1 MSFVVTF
8 KLLKLELVLL
18 ATTRISVTR
27 ATQGSDLAQGVTL
40 TIQTRVVTR
49 PFFKKIMETVT
60 SKLWDTSWYNKN
72 DLCFAKNL
80 ISLISNIQFY
90 QFRAQP
96 PGQGLMSVY
105 NFGFTLDQSLAIISI
120 NSIQVNFRYRVKH
133 FFHVK
138 RHIKQHLNILIT
150 EVSNSLTLSQKLSLP
165 NNVFQYYPEI
175 SEGVSFEEEV
185 DGSKSLM
192 CIGTAMLSGLN
203 EIETILQ

>member
-1 MSFVVTF
+1 MFCKKSNKSNLQCT
-8 KLLKLELVLL
+8 VLPVSS
-18 ATTRISVTR
+18 AT
-27 ATQGSDLAQGVTL
+27 
-40 TIQTRVVTR
+40 
-49 PFFKKIMETVT
+49 
-60 SKLWDTSWYNKN
+60 
-72 DLCFAKNL
+72 
-80 ISLISNIQFY
+80 
-90 QFRAQP
+90 

-150 EVSNSLTLSQKLSLP
+150 EVSNSLTLSQKLLLP

-175 SEGVSFEEEV
+175 SESVSFEDVV
-185 DGSKSLM
+185 DESKSLM

>member
-1 MSFVVTF
+1 MFCKTSNKSNLQYT
-8 KLLKLELVLL
+8 VLPVSS
-18 ATTRISVTR
+18 AT
-27 ATQGSDLAQGVTL
+27 
-40 TIQTRVVTR
+40 
-49 PFFKKIMETVT
+49 
-60 SKLWDTSWYNKN
+60 
-72 DLCFAKNL
+72 
-80 ISLISNIQFY
+80 
-90 QFRAQP
+90 

-150 EVSNSLTLSQKLSLP
+150 EISNSLTLSQKLLLP

>member
-1 MSFVVTF
+1 MFCKTSNKSNLQYT
-8 KLLKLELVLL
+8 VLPVSS
-18 ATTRISVTR
+18 AT
-27 ATQGSDLAQGVTL
+27 
-40 TIQTRVVTR
+40 
-49 PFFKKIMETVT
+49 
-60 SKLWDTSWYNKN
+60 
-72 DLCFAKNL
+72 
-80 ISLISNIQFY
+80 
-90 QFRAQP
+90 

-150 EVSNSLTLSQKLSLP
+150 EVSNSLTLSQKLLLP

-175 SEGVSFEEEV
+175 SESVSFEDVV

>member
-1 MSFVVTF
+1 MFCKKSNKSNLQYT
-8 KLLKLELVLL
+8 VLPVSS
-18 ATTRISVTR
+18 AT
-27 ATQGSDLAQGVTL
+27 
-40 TIQTRVVTR
+40 
-49 PFFKKIMETVT
+49 
-60 SKLWDTSWYNKN
+60 
-72 DLCFAKNL
+72 
-80 ISLISNIQFY
+80 
-90 QFRAQP
+90 

-150 EVSNSLTLSQKLSLP
+150 EVSNSLTLSQKLLLP

-175 SEGVSFEEEV
+175 SESVSFEDVV